1 MDTKRT
7 AIAALVV
14 GLLIASVT
22 ILLLSMPGQPP
33 ASDEADT
40 TAPVI
45 TVTSPSNQSEVFGAV
60 SLSFTAT
67 DNHTIG
73 RYEIFID
80 GEIVA
85 VQQSYNW
92 NTLGE
97 SDGNHSIKFRARDQA
112 INWGEATI
120 SVEVN
125 NSMIPEY
132 DFSGIFKIMTY
143 NIEESGINSDWK
155 NVVKEENPDILMLVE
170 TGNFDNNGNSQLR
183 QVVEEFNA
191 YFVSELPY
199 SGFCAQNI
207 YFSTSGEAILSRYP
221 VLAFHQVSN
230 VVLDNDEGYTVT
242 HDFVDAVIDINGTS
256 AHFIGVHLKAG
267 GGETNKERRNWENE
281 GIINYMDNLGDVPI
295 VYLGDMNS
303 YSPEDNVTI
312 DNDYGYGP
320 LTMLVDP
327 DDPIFGNYSSEVHNF
342 TDVYRALYPGE
353 LGYTYGHQYTPLL
366 GRIDYIIV
374 NDFFTNKLINA
385 TVGDT
390 AHAYTGAD
398 HYSLDLFITWNGT
411 GSVNMTIPTTVEKIL
426 NKPCTMSS
434 EEQLDYLNYSI
445 SDNRELQLFHTM
457 IQTSSQN
464 HESEKKIHQLILEEN
479 DYYAST

>member
-1 MDTKRT
+1 MDTKR
-7 AIAALVV
+7 IAVVLIVGVLVASAL
-14 GLLIASVT
+14 
-22 ILLLSMPGQPP
+22 ILLLSMPEQPP
-33 ASDEADT
+33 LGDGADT
-40 TAPVI
+40 IPPVI
-45 TVTSPSNQSEVFGAV
+45 TVRSPFNQSEVFGAV

-67 DNHTIG
+67 DNNTIG
-73 RYEIFID
+73 RYEIHID
-80 GEIVA
+80 GEIVT
-85 VQQSYNW
+85 VQQAYNW

-97 SDGNHSIKFRARDQA
+97 SDGIHTIKFRARDEA

-120 SVEVN
+120 TVDVDNSV
-125 NSMIPEY
+125 IPEY
-132 DFSGIFKIMTY
+132 DFTGIFKIMTY

-170 TGNFDNNGNSQLR
+170 TGNFDDNGNSQLR
-183 QVVEEFNA
+183 QVVEEFNT

-230 VVLDNDEGYTVT
+230 VILDNDEGYTVT
-242 HDFVDAVIDINGTS
+242 HDFVDAVVDINGTS
-256 AHFIGVHLKAG
+256 VHFIGVHLKAG

-303 YSPEDNVTI
+303 YSPEDTVTV

-327 DDPIFGNYSSEVHNF
+327 DDPVFGNYSSEVHNF
-342 TDVYRALYPGE
+342 TDVYRALYPAE
-353 LGYTYGHQYTPLL
+353 LGYTYGHQYAPFL

-374 NDFFTNKLINA
+374 NEFFTDKLVNA

-390 AHAYTGAD
+390 AHANTGAD
-398 HYSLDLFITWNGT
+398 HYSLDLFVTWNGT
-411 GSVNMTIPTTVEKIL
+411 GAVNITVPAIL
-426 NKPCTMSS
+426 ATKLNNPGVISS
-434 EEQLDYLNYSI
+434 EEKPTFKNDWIYH
-445 SDNRELQLFHTM
+445 DRELQLFQTM

-464 HESEKKIHQLILEEN
+464 YEREREHQQ
-479 DYYAST
+479 